1 MPNPTRE
8 EYGRTIDAIIRKS
21 PSLSGT
27 IIKVFMVHSL
37 DNPER
42 LQLTT
47 RCFGHPHDGYGKQV
61 DTLIA
66 RSALAMVNASLH
78 CLHIQIRWLCTAL
91 SFILWAS
98 EFDATNGTLFGG
110 FLGVPVRI
118 QSMVRVTSHART
130 PILHFYLPAY
140 LHTYTHTYEGR
151 LISNAHSEIS
161 RKRDHVFKQTKVGS
175 KVQYF
180 SYKFAYL
187 FFDIVTLSFNTFF
200 PT

>member
-1 MPNPTRE
+1 MPNPTLE
-8 EYGRTIDAIIRKS
+8 ENSSTIDAIIRKS

-37 DNPER
+37 DNPEI

-78 CLHIQIRWLCTAL
+78 CLHIQIRWHCTAL

-98 EFDATNGTLFGG
+98 EFDATNGTLFGD
-110 FLGVPVRI
+110 FLGVTVRI
-118 QSMVRVTSHART
+118 QSMVGVTSHVRT
-130 PILHFYLPAY
+130 PILHFYLRAY
-140 LHTYTHTYEGR
+140 LHTYTHTYIHTYIHNTYIHTYIHTYIKTDTNTYI
-151 LISNAHSEIS
+151 LA
-161 RKRDHVFKQTKVGS
+161 RDG
-175 KVQYF
+175 Y
-180 SYKFAYL
+180 
-187 FFDIVTLSFNTFF
+187 
-200 PT
+200 